1 MYEVKRLKV
10 TCKDNAVAQIII
22 LQKKLVLSLTSDD
35 LHSSFVKHIVHVT
48 I

>member
-1 MYEVKRLKV
+1 MYEVKETKSDLQRY
-10 TCKDNAVAQIII
+10 AVAQII